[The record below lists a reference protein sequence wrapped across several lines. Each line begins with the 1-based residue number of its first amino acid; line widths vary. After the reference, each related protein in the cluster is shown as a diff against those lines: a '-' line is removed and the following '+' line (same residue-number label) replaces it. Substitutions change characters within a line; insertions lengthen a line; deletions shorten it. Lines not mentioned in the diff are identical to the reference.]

1 MPQTDAQKRAK
12 NKYDT
17 AHYTIVGCKVRKDYA
32 ARFQAACFAN
42 GTKPATVLK
51 AAIDSYLLNNEEPH
65 DNATSAPAVAAD
77 DVTP

>member
-1 MPQTDAQKRAK
+1 MPQTEAQKRAS
-12 NKYDT
+12 NKYQA

-65 DNATSAPAVAAD
+65 DNATRAPAVAAD